1 MTPVSR
7 IHLIRHARPASVWG
21 DGDPDPGLDEV
32 GAAQAEA
39 VADLLMGLPPE
50 QRPTAVAS
58 SPLQRCRETAQPL
71 AEALGVTAEI
81 EPGVGEI
88 PTPAGLEASARGAW
102 LRRSMAGRW
111 ARGPRRSRLRR
122 LEARRAGRGDGA
134 RPGWAVFSHFVA
146 INAVVSL
153 LSASDEVVLFRPDHT
168 SVTILDGEAGGIRLI
183 ARGREAAT
191 GVL

>member
-1 MTPVSR
+1 MAL
-7 IHLIRHARPASVWG
+7 IHLIRHARPAATWG

-39 VADLLMGLPPE
+39 VARRLLALPPSE
-50 QRPTAVAS
+50 RPVGVVS
-58 SPLQRCRETAQPL
+58 SPLRRCRETARPL

-81 EPGVGEI
+81 EPGIGEI

-102 LRRSMAGRW
+102 LRRAMAGRW
-111 ARGPRRSRLRR
+111 AEIAGDLDY
-122 LEARRAGRGDGA
+122 EAWRHAVLAALVA

-146 INAVVSL
+146 INAVASL
-153 LSASDEVVLFRPDHT
+153 LSASDEVVVFRPDHT
-168 SVTILDGEAGGIRLI
+168 SVTTLALDGGAPRLVS
-183 ARGREAAT
+183 RGHDAAT